1 LKKYIK
7 LLTFT
12 IIFAIIFSATVFAQS
27 GWEATSGFNITQ
39 VTLDT
44 YNTTIDDLNESISHI
59 PYNTNIK
66 EMENIDK
73 VPMIF
78 FGANNKVNKKYDI
91 DLYYENIFG
100 EVETTFDS
108 TNGVL
113 PLGGE
118 ATYNLEAD
126 SNTGIIEVDLKGV
139 SAIINYR
146 LSENWGVGGGL
157 FLSIE
162 I

>member
-1 LKKYIK
+1 MKKYIK

-44 YNTTIDDLNESISHI
+44 YNTTIDDLNESISQI

-78 FGANNKVNKKYDI
+78 FGTNNQINEKYDV